1 MAEKVKDPVCGME
14 VDKSEAVT
22 WRRDGKLHY
31 FCSDKCKD
39 QFQAQGDAVGGHE
52 AHGGQEHVGHEK
64 HAEHPGHEMH
74 KEHAGHQ
81 EHKGHGGHMEHHAH
95 MVEDFRKR
103 FWISLGATVPVL
115 ALSPMIQSLLNISF
129 TFPGDKYLLFA
140 VSSFIYFY
148 GGWPFLTGLVDELKK
163 AKPGMMTLIALAV
176 TVAYVYSSIVVFGV
190 SGRVFFWEL
199 ATLIDIMLL
208 GHWIEMK
215 SVMGASRALEEL
227 AKLMPKEA
235 HLMQDDGSTK
245 DVPLDELNKGDKVLV
260 KPGEKIPVDGNITDG
275 ESEIDESMIT
285 GESKPVSKQQSD
297 SVIGGSV
304 NGTGSLTVEV
314 TKTGEDSYLS
324 QVVNLVR
331 EAGESKSRAQGLAD
345 KAAFWLTV
353 IAITVGLVTLTA
365 WLVLGKEFVFALERM
380 VTVMVITCP
389 HALGLAVP
397 LVVSMITA
405 LSARNGLLI
414 RNRTSFESARKL
426 DVVVFDKTGTLTKG
440 EFGVSDV
447 VSFGNWDED
456 ELLTKAAC
464 IEQNS
469 EHTIARGIVK
479 KAKEKGLN
487 VDQAKNFDSIP
498 GKGAKAR
505 VQGSEIYIG
514 NKGILEPAGAKG
526 GDAMDKVDQM
536 AGQGKTIVLVAADKK
551 VQGLIALSDI
561 IRDESREAIKSLNEL
576 GLEVSMITGDN
587 EATAKYVAD
596 ELGLDSHFAEVLP
609 DKKSEK
615 IKQLQQEG
623 KKVAMVGDG
632 VNDAPALAKADVG
645 IAIGAGTDVAVET
658 ADVVLVENDPRD
670 VTDIVSLSQIT
681 NRKMKQ
687 NLAWATGYNV
697 IAIPLAAGVLYRIGV
712 VLPPAGGA
720 LVMSLSTVI
729 VAINARLISYKKE
742 KGPVSG

>member
-14 VDKSEAVT
+14 IDKSQAVT
-22 WRRDGKLHY
+22 LEQDGQVYY
-31 FCSDKCKD
+31 FCSDKCKS
-39 QFQAQGDAVGGHE
+39 QFQQQGDEPKDKKAAHE
-52 AHGGQEHVGHEK
+52 HEH
-64 HAEHPGHEMH
+64 AGHEMH
-74 KEHAGHQ
+74 TEHAGGHQ
-81 EHKGHGGHMEHHAH
+81 HKGHGDHTSHHAH
-95 MVEDFRKR
+95 MVKDFKKR
-103 FWISLGATVPVL
+103 FWISLAATVPVL

-129 TFPGDKYLLFA
+129 TFTGDKYILFV

-148 GGWPFLTGLVDELKK
+148 GGWPFLKGLYDELKK
-163 AKPGMMTLIALAV
+163 MQPGMMTLIAVAV
-176 TVAYVYSSIVVFGV
+176 SVAYVYSSLVVFGL

-215 SVMGASRALEEL
+215 SVMGASKALEEL

-235 HLMQDDGSTK
+235 HLLQDDGSTK
-245 DVPLDELNKGDKVLV
+245 DVPLEELKKQDKVLV
-260 KPGEKIPVDGNITDG
+260 KPGEKIPIDGNITDG
-275 ESEIDESMIT
+275 ESELDESMIT
-285 GESKPVSKQQSD
+285 GESKPIGKKQGD
-297 SVIGGSV
+297 AVIGGSV

-314 TKTGEDSYLS
+314 SKTGEDSYLS
-324 QVVNLVR
+324 QVVKLVR

-345 KAAFWLTV
+345 KAAFWLTL
-353 IAITVGLVTLTA
+353 IAITVGLITLTA
-365 WLVLGKEFVFALERM
+365 WLLYGKEFVFALERM

-389 HALGLAVP
+389 HALGLAIP

-414 RNRTSFESARKL
+414 RNRTSFESARNL
-426 DVVVFDKTGTLTKG
+426 NVVVFDKTGTLTKG

-447 VSFGNWDED
+447 VSFGSWDED
-456 ELLTKAAC
+456 ELLSKAAC

-479 KAKEKGLN
+479 KAKEKELKLE
-487 VDQAKNFDSIP
+487 QAKNFDSVP
-498 GKGAKAR
+498 GKGAKAT
-505 VQGSEIYIG
+505 VNGQEIYIG
-514 NKGILEPAGAKG
+514 NKGILKAAGAEG
-526 GDAMDKVDQM
+526 AEVMDKVDKM
-536 AGQGKTIVLVAADKK
+536 AGQGKTIVLIVTDKK
-551 VQGLIALSDI
+551 VQGIIGLADI
-561 IRDESREAIKSLNEL
+561 IRDESREAIRALGEL
-576 GLEVSMITGDN
+576 GIEISMITGDN

-596 ELGLDSHFAEVLP
+596 ELGLDSYFAEVLP

-615 IKQLQQEG
+615 IKVLQQQG

-632 VNDAPALAKADVG
+632 VNDAPALAQADVG

-670 VTDIVSLSQIT
+670 VVDIISLSQIT

-697 IAIPLAAGVLYRIGV
+697 IAIPLAAGVLYSVGF

-729 VAINARLISYKKE
+729 VAINARMISYKKDE
-742 KGPVSG
+742 RGTQEN

>member
-1 MAEKVKDPVCGME
+1 MGQKVKDPVCGME

-22 WRRDGKLHY
+22 WRQDGKLHY
-31 FCSDKCKD
+31 FCSDKCKN
-39 QFQAQGDAVGGHE
+39 QFQAQGGAASSGHE
-52 AHGGQEHVGHEK
+52 AHRGHEK
-64 HAEHPGHEMH
+64 HAEHTGHEMH

-81 EHKGHGGHMEHHAH
+81 EHKGHGDHMSHHAH

-115 ALSPMIQSLLNISF
+115 VLSPMIQSLLNISF
-129 TFPGDKYLLFA
+129 SFPGDKYILFA
-140 VSSFIYFY
+140 ISSFIYFY
-148 GGWPFLTGLVDELKK
+148 GGWPFLAGLFDEVKK
-163 AKPGMMTLIALAV
+163 AKPGMMTLIAVAV
-176 TVAYVYSSIVVFGV
+176 TVAYVYSSVVVFGV
-190 SGRVFFWEL
+190 RGRIFFWEL

-245 DVPLDELNKGDKVLV
+245 DAPLDELNKGDKVLV

-285 GESKPVSKQQSD
+285 GESKPVGKQQGD

-324 QVVNLVR
+324 QVVSLVR

-365 WLVLGKEFVFALERM
+365 WLLLGKEFVFALERM

-414 RNRTSFESARKL
+414 RNRTSFESARNL

-447 VSFGNWDED
+447 VSYGDWDED
-456 ELLTKAAC
+456 ELLTKAAS

-479 KAKEKGLN
+479 KAREKGLEL
-487 VDQAKNFDSIP
+487 VQAKDFDSIP
-498 GKGAKAR
+498 GKGAKAD
-505 VQGSEIYIG
+505 VKGQEIYIG
-514 NKGILEPAGAKG
+514 NKGILEPAGAEA
-526 GDAMDKVDQM
+526 GDATQKADEM
-536 AGQGKTIVLVAADKK
+536 AGQGKTIVLVVANKK
-551 VQGLIALSDI
+551 VQGLIALADI
-561 IRDESREAIKSLNEL
+561 IRDESREAIKALNEL

-596 ELGLDSHFAEVLP
+596 ELGLDSYFAEVLP

-615 IKQLQQEG
+615 IKQLQEEG

-632 VNDAPALAKADVG
+632 VNDAPALAQADVG

-729 VAINARLISYKKE
+729 VAINARLISYE
-742 KGPVSG
+742 RE